1 MRKLLVLVG
10 LATAVSPAAASEPRT
25 SRVGVNNDPSQVVC
39 RTEREIGSRLRVN
52 RVCRT
57 RAQWAEYRR
66 EARQAVTR
74 AQEQIGTRDDQ

>member
-10 LATAVSPAAASEPRT
+10 LATAVGPAAASEPRT
-25 SRVGVNNDPSQVVC
+25 SRVGVNNDPSQIVC
-39 RTEREIGSRLRVN
+39 RTEQEIGSRLRTN

-66 EARQAVTR
+66 ETRQAVSR
-74 AQEQIGTRDDQ
+74 AQETIGSQY